1 MNTAQLSNSNIF
13 QTGANG
19 LNPFGRQS
27 DIMNESSVEDDFD
40 VIEMISSPV
49 DPANPM
55 LKQYMGQLSNDVG
68 NTISDYYDKGDTR
81 GNPIKKYLDALSLYS
96 YVLSNLKNP
105 KNKDLFKETFEPVI
119 SSMYSSR
126 QTSTS
131 YVDRELLRLGLRRTR
146 PQYLKARSIS
156 YYMIEAYSN
165 LDLKFAYIYIIKKTD
180 TYVIPLS
187 NGEAKASGGK
197 TKTYDLSSYFEEKSQ
212 GNPRN
217 PKESKEPLKPL
228 EIDQDNQRHLV
239 KTATNSLYEK
249 TSDTGI
255 LSQFD
260 TTGMRFKLYSLTK
273 F

>member
-13 QTGANG
+13 QTGANV
-19 LNPFGRQS
+19 LNASGMQP
-27 DIMNESSVEDDFD
+27 DIRNESNVDEEFD

-68 NTISDYYDKGDTR
+68 NTISDDYDKGDSR
-81 GNPIKKYLDALSLYS
+81 GNPMKKYMDALSLYS

-131 YVDRELLRLGLRRTR
+131 YVDRELLRLGLRRT
-146 PQYLKARSIS
+146 PFQYLNPRSKSIS
-156 YYMIEAYSN
+156 YYMIEAYSGS
-165 LDLKFAYIYIIKKTD
+165 DLKFAYIYIIKKQD

-187 NGEAKASGGK
+187 NGEVKASGVK
-197 TKTYDLSSYFEEKSQ
+197 TKILKISSRFEE
-212 GNPRN
+212 
-217 PKESKEPLKPL
+217 
-228 EIDQDNQRHLV
+228 EIDQDTQRYLV
-239 KTATNSLYEK
+239 KTATESLYEK

-260 TTGMRFKLYSLTK
+260 PSKIEEFKLYSLTK
-273 F
+273 